1 MFKVIHSL
9 LRCTET
15 RDVMLNYLSQLLI
28 ANSKKSQLVSDR
40 RLVSTDGF
48 MLNLLHIMQQLN
60 NKVKISLVSSYTVQY
75 TLCVF
80 VRLMLSIF

>member
-15 RDVMLNYLSQLLI
+15 RDSVLNYLSQLLS
-28 ANSKKSQLVSDR
+28 ANSKKSQLLSDR

-60 NKVKISLVSSYTVQY
+60 NKVKINTVSSFTIYPAAGN
-75 TLCVF
+75 LE
-80 VRLMLSIF
+80 